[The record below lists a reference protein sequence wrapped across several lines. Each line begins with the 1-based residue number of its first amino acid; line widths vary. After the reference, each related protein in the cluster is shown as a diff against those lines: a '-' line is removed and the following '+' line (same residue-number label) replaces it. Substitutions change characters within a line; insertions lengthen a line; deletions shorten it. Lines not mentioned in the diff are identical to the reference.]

1 MKFRSVMLDDSH
13 EEYVYRTFMT
23 LTDVTVK
30 NLGKYYC
37 IFNESLERNPEAD
50 FEGRV
55 IDYEATS
62 IYVFVNGKK

>member
-1 MKFRSVMLDDSH
+1 
-13 EEYVYRTFMT
+13 MT
-23 LTDVTVK
+23 LTDVTVE

-50 FEGRV
+50 FEERV

-62 IYVFVNGKK
+62 IYVFINGEDL